1 MSAASPTPKPMI
13 AEVFA
18 RQGFV
23 LVNRLAPP
31 ETVAAV
37 KDHMQARAAGGGAIL
52 DDKQAPGTPSIYGG
66 PVLDGLLAEIL
77 PKAEFC
83 TGLKLFPTYCYGRVY
98 RHGDELKR
106 HLDRAACEISVS
118 LNLGQ
123 EPDEPWPLHL
133 GLGDL
138 DVPIALRPGDGLFYR
153 GTLLPHW
160 RNPFPG
166 QSLTQVF
173 LHYVDQNGPNRH
185 EKFDRRAQLSTPLMT
200 AATTPKDLT
209 T

>member
-1 MSAASPTPKPMI
+1 MSAASPAPKASI

-31 ETVAAV
+31 DTVAAV
-37 KDHMQARAAGGGAIL
+37 SAHMRTRAAAGTAML

-66 PVLDGLLAEIL
+66 AILDSLLQTLL

-83 TGLKLFPTYCYGRVY
+83 TGLKLFPTYCYGRIY

-106 HLDRAACEISVS
+106 HVDRAACEISIS

-123 EPDEPWPLHL
+123 EPDQPWPLHL

-138 DVPIALRPGDGLFYR
+138 DVPVSLRPGDGLFYR
-153 GTLLPHW
+153 GIELPHW
-160 RNPFPG
+160 REPFPG
-166 QSLTQVF
+166 QSLTQLF
-173 LHYVDQNGPNRH
+173 LHYVDQNGPHRDQ
-185 EKFDRRAQLSTPLMT
+185 KFDRRSQLSTPSV
-200 AATTPKDLT
+200 TTQGLT